1 MPEGEKDGGLVV
13 MVGDNLP
20 SPGRNR
26 VNWLAKYWG
35 GGAVQ
40 WPPWHLQFRHHC
52 LLSSFHKL
60 RKYFEI
66 SRYLIFSL
74 SLELHTLLQLLAK
87 MSHNYRLLSLVY
99 AIDNNSFLRNSWDHF
114 QNIFLRTRTA
124 AWYKKSN
131 FGRSLMHSN
140 YTQSSVPVAFKTWC
154 EHQWWAYLR

>member
-1 MPEGEKDGGLVV
+1 

-35 GGAVQ
+35 GGQ
-40 WPPWHLQFRHHC
+40 WHPWHPRYRHHC

-99 AIDNNSFLRNSWDHF
+99 AIDNNSFLRNSWYHLIEAWEYRVGIIPDKRPRCEPDNHA
-114 QNIFLRTRTA
+114 NSTCWEVISLTLLGLGLIKINDVSANSERT
-124 AWYKKSN
+124 
-131 FGRSLMHSN
+131 
-140 YTQSSVPVAFKTWC
+140 
-154 EHQWWAYLR
+154 